1 VKRGFWQVSPRLS
14 DAQQSSIAQS
24 VKKPVSPLIV
34 QLLSNRGIVTAGQ
47 IDLFLSADERLLG
60 DPFLLPDMKAAVER
74 INRALQ
80 AKENIAIYGDFDA
93 DGITA
98 TALLY
103 EGLRVLGGNV
113 IEYVPHRGDEGYGLN
128 NNALSY
134 LAQQGIN
141 LVVTVDSGVSAVAEV
156 AEATRLG
163 MDVVVTDHHTVPP
176 ELPLAV
182 AVIDPKRTDSAYP
195 FNDLAGVG
203 VAYKLMQAIANTPDK
218 KEWLESFLDLVALGT
233 VADMVSVLGE
243 NRYLVKRGLE
253 VLRRTKRVGIKEL
266 AKAAGVP
273 ISAIDTDTISWVLAP
288 RLNAPG
294 RLDHAGIGFKLLSTD
309 SVEEA
314 VHLAGILE
322 NKNAERQ
329 RLTESLVAKAKEK
342 IVSEALDLP
351 LIMVGGED
359 FHSGVVGVVAGKLA
373 DEYYRPA
380 VVFER
385 GAEWTRGSARS
396 VPQISIIGALTDCS
410 DLLYRFGGHPMAAGF
425 TVATDKLDELRTRLM
440 ANVSAQTD
448 LFNIHPHISIDAEVQ
463 LPDLEGD
470 MFKKIQQLAPFGVAN
485 QYPTFLARGVT
496 VDDCRCVGS
505 GGGHL
510 KLKLVDGGTKW
521 EAIAF
526 RMGSFASEVTQ
537 RLDIVFNLQIDEWR
551 GRAALQLN
559 IIDFAPAI

>member
-1 VKRGFWQVSPRLS
+1 MKRGFWQVSPRLS
-14 DAQQSSIAQS
+14 GEQQSSIAQS
-24 VKKPVSPLIV
+24 VKKPVSPLIA
-34 QLLSNRGIVTAGQ
+34 QLLSNRGIVTAKE

-60 DPFLLPDMKAAVER
+60 DPFLLPDMEAAVER

-80 AKENIAIYGDFDA
+80 AKENIAIYGDFDT

-103 EGLRVLGGNV
+103 EGLRALGGNV
-113 IEYVPHRGDEGYGLN
+113 VEYVPHRGDEGYGLN

-134 LAQQGIN
+134 LAQQGTN

-156 AEATRLG
+156 AEANRLG

-176 ELPLAV
+176 ELPSAV
-182 AVIDPKRTDSAYP
+182 AVIDPKRADSSYT

-203 VAYKLMQAIANTPDK
+203 VAYKLMQAIANSPDK
-218 KEWLESFLDLVALGT
+218 KEWLESFLALVALGT

-266 AKAAGVP
+266 TKAAGVP

-373 DEYYRPA
+373 EEYYRPA

-396 VPQISIIGALTDCS
+396 VPQISIIGALSDCS

-425 TVATDKLDELRTRLM
+425 TVATGKLDELRMRLT

-448 LFNIHPHISIDAEVQ
+448 SFNIHPHISIDAEVQ

-485 QYPTFLARGVT
+485 QYPTFLARGIT

-510 KLKLVDGGTKW
+510 KMKLSDGGTKW
-521 EAIAF
+521 DAIAF
-526 RMGSFASEVTQ
+526 RMGNLANEVTQ

-559 IIDFAPAI
+559 IIDFAPAT